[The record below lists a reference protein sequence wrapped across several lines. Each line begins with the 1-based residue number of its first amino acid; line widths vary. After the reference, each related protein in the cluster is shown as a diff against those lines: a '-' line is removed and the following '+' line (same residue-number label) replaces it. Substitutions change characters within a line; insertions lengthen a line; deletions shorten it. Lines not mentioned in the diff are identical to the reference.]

1 MEKEMPKIRVLDLQS
16 GQTLFECSIQES
28 EKAYQFAAQMEEM
41 GLELKVVVP
50 TLSDTLSTSLGLS
63 RDEQAAYEA
72 SLEEEMDEHEGSC
85 CFTDNDPN
93 KTLN

>member
-1 MEKEMPKIRVLDLQS
+1 MPKIRVVDLQS
-16 GQTLFECSIQES
+16 GQTLFECSIQDS

-41 GLELKVVVP
+41 GLDLKVLVP
-50 TLSDTLSTSLGLS
+50 TLADTLSTSLGLT

-72 SLEEEMDEHEGSC
+72 SLESEMEDHEGSC
-85 CFTDNDPN
+85 CFTNNDPN

>member
-16 GQTLFECSIQES
+16 GQTLFECSIHDS

-41 GLELKVVVP
+41 GLDLKVVVP

-72 SLEEEMDEHEGSC
+72 SMEEEMEDHEGSC

>member
-16 GQTLFECSIQES
+16 GQTLFECSLQDS

-41 GLELKVVVP
+41 GLDLKVVVP

-72 SLEEEMDEHEGSC
+72 SLEEEMDDHEGSC